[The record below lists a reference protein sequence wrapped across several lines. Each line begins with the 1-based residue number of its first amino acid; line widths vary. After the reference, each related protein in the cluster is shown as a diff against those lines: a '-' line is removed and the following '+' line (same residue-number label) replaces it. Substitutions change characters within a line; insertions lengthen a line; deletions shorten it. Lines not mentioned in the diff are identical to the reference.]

1 MPDLAPQN
9 PSPSAALPKPRNRR
23 QTAAAFALGAILAG
37 LAALFAFQ
45 GGASAN
51 IAAAPPSLV
60 APPDPR
66 LEHLLSLAE
75 SQRDCDAACLGELRL
90 RADKA
95 AALEQALGNVQA
107 AAAEA
112 GQRVAALEA
121 EKNSLEEQT
130 GQQATAL
137 GESHK
142 RQIEALEKEKAGL
155 AAQMERQKAELE
167 AGHKKQVAALEQRLA
182 AAESQLQAAR
192 QAQEH
197 AAPERLAR
205 QAPVPPTKVEKP
217 ATRQAAANPPA
228 GNAANAPVDAAKP
241 KWTVLGMT
249 ASTVVVSTPDRR
261 VVALAA
267 GESLDGVTVRRID
280 LDKGV
285 AETSGGSLAYK
296 K

>member
-1 MPDLAPQN
+1 MPDLDPQN
-9 PSPSAALPKPRNRR
+9 LSPSIALPKPRNRR
-23 QTAAAFALGAILAG
+23 QTAAAFALGAALAG

-51 IAAAPPSLV
+51 IATTPSS

-66 LEHLLSLAE
+66 LERLLSLTE
-75 SQRDCDAACLGELRL
+75 SQRDCDTACLGELRL
-90 RADKA
+90 KADKA
-95 AALEQALGNVQA
+95 AALEQALGNMQA
-107 AAAEA
+107 VAAEA

-121 EKNSLEEQT
+121 EKNSFVEQA

-137 GESHK
+137 DESHK
-142 RQIEALEKEKAGL
+142 RQVDALKKENADL

-167 AGHKKQVAALEQRLA
+167 AGHKKQVAALEQRLSP
-182 AAESQLQAAR
+182 AESQLQAAR
-192 QAQEH
+192 QPQER

-205 QAPVPPTKVEKP
+205 QMPVSQAKPEKP
-217 ATRQAAANPPA
+217 APRQAVARPPA
-228 GNAANAPVDAAKP
+228 GNAANAPADAARQ

-267 GESLDGVTVRRID
+267 GESTDGLTVQRID
-280 LDKGV
+280 LANGV
-285 AETSGGSLAYK
+285 AETTLGSLVYK

>member
-1 MPDLAPQN
+1 MPDLDPQN

-23 QTAAAFALGAILAG
+23 QTAAAFALGVAMAG

-51 IAAAPPSLV
+51 IAAATQPSLV

-90 RADKA
+90 KADKA

-121 EKNSLEEQT
+121 D
-130 GQQATAL
+130 

-142 RQIEALEKEKAGL
+142 RQVEALEKEKADL

-182 AAESQLQAAR
+182 AAESQLQAAH

-205 QAPVPPTKVEKP
+205 QAPVPPAKVEKP
-217 ATRQAAANPPA
+217 APRQAAAKLPA
-228 GNAANAPVDAAKP
+228 GNTDKAPADAARQ

-267 GESLDGVTVRRID
+267 GESLDGVTVQRID